1 MNSTLVRKRIS
12 KSNSELEAPVWD
24 FFLKRRHLRYL
35 VSFTFTYREQEASF
49 CRTWPSYLFLLMPS
63 SLIVNITNTIDKEI
77 SIASRWIKGL
87 WVMADLHFWI
97 KTGCRRI
104 IRIPYDLNMKATIMY
119 CNLFLHSV
127 EIAQHNF
134 NVNIKR
140 TEVKHSAFDNDL

>member
-1 MNSTLVRKRIS
+1 MEKVF
-12 KSNSELEAPVWD
+12 SNLPMLTWSRVIYICIVES
-24 FFLKRRHLRYL
+24 RRNRFVQLHH
-35 VSFTFTYREQEASF
+35 F
-49 CRTWPSYLFLLMPS
+49 YLFLLTPS
-63 SLIVNITNTIDKEI
+63 SLIVNITNTIDNEF
-77 SIASRWIKGL
+77 SIASRWIKEL

-127 EIAQHNF
+127 EIARHNF

-140 TEVKHSAFDNDL
+140 TEVKHSTFDNDL